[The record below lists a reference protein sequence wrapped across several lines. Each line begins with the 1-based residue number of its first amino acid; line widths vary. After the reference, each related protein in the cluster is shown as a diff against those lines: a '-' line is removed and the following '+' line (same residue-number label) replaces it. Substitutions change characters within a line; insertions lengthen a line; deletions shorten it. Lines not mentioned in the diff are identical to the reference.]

1 MSPQNNQKS
10 CTLCHA
16 YLFPEDDVV
25 YCPECG
31 APHHR
36 ECYNSIGKC
45 ALEELH
51 GTENQYDKIKEQEPE
66 PSPQE
71 SEKEEK
77 QQRYET
83 PFGEFS
89 PIDFLGGVKPETLID
104 DGVTAKQAANFV
116 FSNTMRYIP
125 KFAKLNSQSK
135 ISWNFMAFLFPSG
148 WFLSRKMYKNGI
160 ILGIFEIL
168 ALILTIPFQ
177 NTLINLGMTQMVSY
191 ADMAAKISENM
202 AQISPLVVGVA
213 FIGSIISLAVSLVS
227 ALLGD
232 WIYKKHT
239 VKTVREIEAS
249 SEGKASDYRKKGG
262 VNFLLFLLGYMA
274 IRYIPVIISTLI

>member
-1 MSPQNNQKS
+1 MSSQSPQKS
-10 CTLCHA
+10 CALCHA

-45 ALEELH
+45 ALLEFH
-51 GTENQYDKIKEQEPE
+51 GTENQYDKIKQQEPE
-66 PSPQE
+66 PEQQPE
-71 SEKEEK
+71 REEK
-77 QQRYET
+77 PNFET
-83 PFGEFS
+83 PFGAYS
-89 PIDFLGGVKPETLID
+89 PIDFLGGVKPDSFID
-104 DGVTAKQAANFV
+104 DGVTAKQAATFV

-125 KFAKLNSQSK
+125 KFVRLREKNK

-160 ILGIFEIL
+160 IAGIFEIIAIL
-168 ALILTIPFQ
+168 LTIPFQ
-177 NTLINLGMTQMVSY
+177 NTLYNLGITGWLYSAELVEKLAQNI
-191 ADMAAKISENM
+191 DKIPPN
-202 AQISPLVVGVA
+202 VVYVA
-213 FIGSIISLAVSLVS
+213 FIGWVISLIVSLVS

-239 VKTVREIEAS
+239 VKTIREIESS
-249 SEGKASDYRKKGG
+249 SEDKHFDYRKKGG
-262 VNFLLFLLGYMA
+262 VNIFMFFLGYMA
-274 IRYIPVIISTLI
+274 KSYIPALIATFI